1 MYKKKST
8 VVVSRGVEGIS
19 PYKHSGESIDVV
31 VVLSDVKHIGWGA
44 FSDCVKLTKVYFR
57 GDGVIS
63 IGVRAFQGC
72 SVKRVRIPD
81 SVISIGMGAFR
92 YTNISFI
99 SFPGHFTSEQV
110 LHLGLNAGCRVERR
124 ELAILPPRWQLQD
137 NIFKSLNSLDQGL
150 VRAFKAFVLCCE
162 FAATEKTL
170 PKFPTLLM
178 RKLYDYTRRVYIG
191 TMGVDYEDLLS
202 EPASAQAF
210 RDTQVIAYR
219 KQAGCLFDNDL
230 DTQP

>member
-1 MYKKKST
+1 MYKKKPN

-19 PYKHSGESIDVV
+19 PYKHSGENIDVV

-72 SVKRVRIPD
+72 NVKRVRIPD
-81 SVISIGMGAFR
+81 SVISLGMGAFR
-92 YTNISFI
+92 YTNLSFI
-99 SFPGHFTSEQV
+99 SFPGHFTSEQL

-124 ELAILPPRWQLQD
+124 ALAILPPRWQLQD
-137 NIFKSLNSLDQGL
+137 SIFKSLNSLDQGL

-170 PKFPTLLM
+170 PKLPGLLM
-178 RKLYDYTRRVYIG
+178 RILYDYTRRVYMG
-191 TMGVDYEDLLS
+191 TTEVDYEDLLS
-202 EPASAQAF
+202 EPASAQVF
-210 RDTQVIAYR
+210 RDAQVTAYR
-219 KQAGCLFDNDL
+219 KQVGYIIDNDPS
-230 DTQP
+230 TKP